1 MIRKT
6 CEPQFLAGDLW
17 KPGEYPQEIRND
29 QSTVSKKIASNV
41 LWRIGN
47 QEQTGTVADR
57 FAASVVPNRRHLVT
71 LVEAK
76 VSNRG
81 TKANLCRCIISGKK
95 ENFERLTEIFKINFR
110 KLSVLFRLW
119 TGISGN
125 FGWMERGHHSRLR
138 FLPSDS
144 LYKFLRSRQVCATN
158 AQVTGAN
165 RRNFSSNLINWQLGS
180 CWSGLRVQCR
190 RNLEDKA
197 DC

>member
-17 KPGEYPQEIRND
+17 KPDEYPQEIRND

-57 FAASVVPNRRHLVT
+57 FAASVVPNRRHLAT

-95 ENFERLTEIFKINFR
+95 ENFERLTEIFEINFR
-110 KLSVLFRLW
+110 KLFYSDFEPEFPEILVEWSAAIIHACGSYPVTVYINFCGLVKSVLR
-119 TGISGN
+119 
-125 FGWMERGHHSRLR
+125 M
-138 FLPSDS
+138 P
-144 LYKFLRSRQVCATN
+144 K
-158 AQVTGAN
+158 
-165 RRNFSSNLINWQLGS
+165 
-180 CWSGLRVQCR
+180 
-190 RNLEDKA
+190 
-197 DC
+197 